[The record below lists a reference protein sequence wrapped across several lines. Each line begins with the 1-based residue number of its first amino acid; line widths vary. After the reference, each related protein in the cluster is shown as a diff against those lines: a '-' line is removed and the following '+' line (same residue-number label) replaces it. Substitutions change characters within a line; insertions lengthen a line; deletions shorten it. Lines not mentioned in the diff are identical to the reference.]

1 MSLTDPPVYRP
12 DLFVNREN
20 EIKAVTNALQNIAR
34 GDSEQMRT
42 IVFRGE
48 RGLGKSWLALH
59 LHRSVL
65 KDEALPNYRIVSAS
79 SRDIFGCSKNRQNR
93 IVENSTYPLDDFGFR

>member
-1 MSLTDPPVYRP
+1 MAQTDPPAYCSA
-12 DLFVNREN
+12 LFVNREN

-59 LHRSVL
+59 LHRSSVL
-65 KDEALPNYRIVSAS
+65 KKRRRRTITLCRYSSALHRHL
-79 SRDIFGCSKNRQNR
+79 RG
-93 IVENSTYPLDDFGFR
+93 